1 MRTIVKGPEPPDLRA
16 HRETAHGDYDNYRGK
31 DGLRAALVAEQRG
44 LCCYC
49 MGRIRAARGGMK
61 VEHWRSRTRH
71 PKEQLEYANLLG
83 ACPGGE
89 GGRPKDQHCDTRKAD
104 RDLLW
109 NPADP
114 DHRVEARIRYGADGS
129 VRADDK
135 EFDAQLDSVLNLNLP
150 LLKNHR
156 KSVLDAVL
164 VWWSS
169 PAEGM
174 GRSRL
179 EREVRRRTGGDGPL
193 EPYVGVAV
201 WWLERRIARMGS

>member
-31 DGLRAALVAEQRG
+31 DGLREALVAEQRG

-49 MGRIRAARGGMK
+49 MGRIRATRDGMK
-61 VEHWRSRTRH
+61 IEHWRSRTRY
-71 PKEQLEYANLLG
+71 PKKQLDYANLLG
-83 ACPGGE
+83 ACLGGE

-104 RDLLW
+104 SDLLW

-114 DHRVEARIRYGADGS
+114 EARIRYGRDGS
-129 VRADDK
+129 VRADDGK
-135 EFDAQLDSVLNLNLP
+135 FNKQLDSVLNLNLP
-150 LLKNHR
+150 RLKNNR
-156 KSVLDAVL
+156 KSVLNAMLD
-164 VWWSS
+164 WWS
-169 PAEGM
+169 PRRKGM
-174 GRSRL
+174 SKSRL

-201 WWLERRIARMGS
+201 WWLERGIAKMGS

>member
-1 MRTIVKGPEPPDLRA
+1 MRTIVKGPEPADLRA
-16 HRETAHGDYDNYRGK
+16 HRETPHGDYDNYPGK
-31 DGLRAALVAEQRG
+31 DGLREALVAEQRG

-61 VEHWRSRTRH
+61 IEHWRSQARY
-71 PKEQLEYANLLG
+71 PEEQLDYANLLG
-83 ACPGGE
+83 ACSGGE
-89 GGRPKDQHCDTRKAD
+89 GGRRRDQHCDTRKAD

-114 DHRVEARIRYGADGS
+114 GHRVEARVRYGVDGS
-129 VRADDK
+129 VRADDE
-135 EFDAQLDSVLNLNLP
+135 EFDAQLESVLNLNLP
-150 LLKNHR
+150 FLKNQR

-164 VWWSS
+164 TWWSS
-169 PAEGM
+169 LAEGV

-179 EREVRRRTGGDGPL
+179 EQEVGRRTSGDGPL

-201 WWLERRIARMGS
+201 WWLEQGIARRDS

>member
-16 HRETAHGDYDNYRGK
+16 HRETAHGDYDNYPGK
-31 DGLRAALVAEQRG
+31 DGLRAALVGEQRG

-61 VEHWRSRTRH
+61 IEHWRSQARY
-71 PKEQLEYANLLG
+71 PEEQLDYANLLG
-83 ACPGGE
+83 ACSGGE
-89 GGRPKDQHCDTRKAD
+89 GGHRRDQHCDTRKGAD
-104 RDLLW
+104 DLLW

-114 DHRVEARIRYGADGS
+114 GHGVEARIRYGADGS
-129 VRADDK
+129 VRSDDR
-135 EFDAQLDSVLNLNLP
+135 EFDAQLESVLNLNLP
-150 LLKNHR
+150 FLKNHR

-164 VWWSS
+164 TWAKGV
-169 PAEGM
+169 

-179 EREVRRRTGGDGPL
+179 EQEVGRRTDGDGPL